1 MIAKLK
7 IALSLC
13 ASLFLLTSCPNG
25 LKSGLKGGLSGLS
38 GGKPNSINIGNAS
51 TATGLAYNQKGGF
64 QVDKKFTGQ
73 LTGPNLV
80 FIEGG
85 RFTMG
90 SLEEDILG
98 IHDNIER
105 TVSVQSFYM
114 DETEIA
120 NVHYLEYLDAVKRDS
135 TQDFYE
141 SALPDTTVWRNDLAF
156 NDPYVE
162 QYLRFPGFRM
172 YPVVGVS
179 WKQATDYCVWRTAA
193 VNNNLAAV
201 PEAKEKKPK
210 KGTAAAAT
218 TASATTRAAAP
229 ARLTIES
236 GRVLPSYR
244 LPTEAE
250 WEYAAKAMIGTQQQ
264 DENQVNQ
271 RIYPWDGPSLRES
284 TGKGRGNMLA
294 NFKRGR
300 GDYAGIAGKS
310 NDGAIITAEIYKYS
324 PNDFGLYQMAGNVN
338 EWVQDLYRP
347 LSFQD
352 FNDLNPVRR
361 TDKDDKATRYDSK
374 NQNSLIT
381 NKVRVYKGGSWADV
395 AYWLA
400 PGTRRYL
407 DEDSATATIGFRCAM
422 ISAGTNK

>member
-1 MIAKLK
+1 MIGKIKIGMGLLACLFMLTACPLEKASNKLSSSGK
-7 IALSLC
+7 
-13 ASLFLLTSCPNG
+13 ASSN
-25 LKSGLKGGLSGLS
+25 
-38 GGKPNSINIGNAS
+38 NIGSVS
-51 TATGLAYNQKGGF
+51 TATGIAYNQKGGF
-64 QVDKKFTGQ
+64 QTDKSFKGQ
-73 LTGPNLV
+73 IAGPNLV

-85 RFTMG
+85 RFVMG
-90 SLEEDILG
+90 TIEEDVLG
-98 IHDNIER
+98 THDNVER

-120 NVHYLEYLDAVKRDS
+120 NVHWLEYLYAIQKDS
-135 TQDFYE
+135 TQEFYE

-179 WKQATDYCVWRTAA
+179 WRQANDYCKWRTAVVNKRLAEGGSSSGLLA
-193 VNNNLAAV
+193 V
-201 PEAKEKKPK
+201 AKGR
-210 KGTAAAAT
+210 KGKAAANDAAAQR
-218 TASATTRAAAP
+218 ASAQARP
-229 ARLTIES
+229 AIES
-236 GRVLPSYR
+236 GKVLPSYR

-250 WEYAAKAMIGTQQQ
+250 WEYAAKAMIGTMNE
-264 DENQVNQ
+264 DENQSNQ
-271 RIYPWDGPSLRES
+271 RIYPWDGPYMRNKY
-284 TGKGRGNMLA
+284 GKKTKGQMLA

-300 GDYAGIAGKS
+300 GDYAGLAGKS
-310 NDGAIITAEIYKYS
+310 NDGAIITNEVYRFP

-338 EWVQDLYRP
+338 EWVYDLYRP

-352 FNDLNPVRR
+352 FSDLNPIRR
-361 TDKDDKATRYDSK
+361 NDFLDKASLYDKK
-374 NQNSLIT
+374 NNNSLID
-381 NKVRVYKGGSWADV
+381 NKTRVYKGGSWADV

-400 PGTRRYL
+400 PGTRRFL

>member
-7 IALSLC
+7 FVLGLCGIAVLM
-13 ASLFLLTSCPNG
+13 TSCP
-25 LKSGLKGGLSGLS
+25 SGIGSKLGGSL
-38 GGKPNSINIGNAS
+38 GGKPNSVNIGS
-51 TATGLAYNQKGGF
+51 SSSVTGLAYNQKAGF

-73 LTGPNLV
+73 LIGPNLV

-90 SLEEDILG
+90 SIEEDVMG
-98 IHDNIER
+98 THDNIER

-120 NVHYLEYLDAVKRDS
+120 NVHYLEYLYSVQKDS
-135 TQDFYE
+135 TLDFYE
-141 SALPDTTVWRNDLAF
+141 AALPDTTVWRNDLAF

-172 YPVVGVS
+172 YPVVGIS
-179 WKQATDYCVWRTAA
+179 WTQATDYSLWRTAV
-193 VNNNLAAV
+193 VNQNLAGGN
-201 PEAKEKKPK
+201 AKTKAPK
-210 KGTAAAAT
+210 ATKTGAA
-218 TASATTRAAAP
+218 TASAATRANAP
-229 ARLTIES
+229 ARVSIES
-236 GRVLPSYR
+236 GRILPSYR

-264 DENQVNQ
+264 DENQANQ

-284 TGKGRGNMLA
+284 SGKSRGTMLA

-310 NDGAIITAEIYKYS
+310 NDGAIITAEIYKYA

-338 EWVQDLYRP
+338 EWVMDLYRP

-361 TDKDDKATRYDSK
+361 NDKLDKASRYDSK
-374 NQNSLIT
+374 NNNSLID
-381 NKVRVYKGGSWADV
+381 NKSRVYKGGSWADIS
-395 AYWLA
+395 YWLA
-400 PGTRRYL
+400 PGSRRFL
-407 DEDSATATIGFRCAM
+407 DQDSATATIGFRCAM
-422 ISAGTNK
+422 ISAGLNK

>member
-38 GGKPNSINIGNAS
+38 GGKPNSINVGNAS

-271 RIYPWDGPSLRES
+271 RIYPWDGPSLREAG
-284 TGKGRGNMLA
+284 GKGRGNMLA

-361 TDKDDKATRYDSK
+361 SDKDDKATRYDSK

>member
-1 MIAKLK
+1 
-7 IALSLC
+7 
-13 ASLFLLTSCPNG
+13 
-25 LKSGLKGGLSGLS
+25 
-38 GGKPNSINIGNAS
+38 
-51 TATGLAYNQKGGF
+51 
-64 QVDKKFTGQ
+64 
-73 LTGPNLV
+73 
-80 FIEGG
+80 
-85 RFTMG
+85 MG

-210 KGTAAAAT
+210 KGSAAAAT

>member
-1 MIAKLK
+1 
-7 IALSLC
+7 
-13 ASLFLLTSCPNG
+13 
-25 LKSGLKGGLSGLS
+25 
-38 GGKPNSINIGNAS
+38 
-51 TATGLAYNQKGGF
+51 
-64 QVDKKFTGQ
+64 
-73 LTGPNLV
+73 
-80 FIEGG
+80 
-85 RFTMG
+85 MG
-90 SLEEDILG
+90 SLEEDVLG
-98 IHDNIER
+98 LHDNVER

-120 NVHYLEYLDAVKRDS
+120 NVHYLEYLYAVQKDS

-141 SALPDTTVWRNDLAF
+141 SALPDTTVWKNDLAF

-179 WKQATDYCVWRTAA
+179 WKQSNDFCAWRTAV
-193 VNNNLAAV
+193 VNKEMAGGDKPVKLSRS
-201 PEAKEKKPK
+201 EAKK
-210 KGTAAAAT
+210 AAAT
-218 TASATTRAAAP
+218 GTRTNTP

-236 GRVLPSYR
+236 GRILPSYR
-244 LPTEAE
+244 LATEAE
-250 WEYAAKAMIGTQQQ
+250 WEYAAKAMIGTQQE
-264 DENQVNQ
+264 DENQGNQ
-271 RIYPWDGPSLRES
+271 RIYPWDGPSLRQS
-284 TGKGRGNMLA
+284 TGKGQGSMLA

-310 NDGAIITAEIYKYS
+310 NDGAIITTEVYKYA

-338 EWVQDLYRP
+338 EWVLDLYRP

-361 TDKDDKATRYDSK
+361 NDVLDKQSSYDKK
-374 NQNSLIT
+374 NNNSLID
-381 NKVRVYKGGSWADV
+381 NKVRVYKGGSWSDV

-407 DEDSATATIGFRCAM
+407 NEDSSTATIGFRCAM
-422 ISAGTNK
+422 IAAGTNK

>member
-1 MIAKLK
+1 MIAKIK
-7 IALSLC
+7 FACVFI
-13 ASLFLLTSCPNG
+13 ASLFLLTSCP
-25 LKSGLKGGLSGLS
+25 SGLKNNKPSS
-38 GGKPNSINIGNAS
+38 VNIGGKS
-51 TATGLAYNQKGGF
+51 TATGIAYNQKGGF
-64 QVDKKFTGQ
+64 QVDKKFSGQ
-73 LTGPNLV
+73 LIGPNLV

-90 SLEEDILG
+90 SLEEDVLG
-98 IHDNIER
+98 LHDNIER

-120 NVHYLEYLDAVKRDS
+120 NVHYLEYLYAVQKDS

-179 WKQATDYCVWRTAA
+179 WKQANDFCAWRTAV
-193 VNNNLAAV
+193 VNKQMAGGDKPVKVSKAD
-201 PEAKEKKPK
+201 AKK
-210 KGTAAAAT
+210 AAA
-218 TASATTRAAAP
+218 SGTRTNTP

-236 GRVLPSYR
+236 GRILPSYR
-244 LPTEAE
+244 LATEAE
-250 WEYAAKAMIGTQQQ
+250 WEYAAKAMIGTQQE
-264 DENQVNQ
+264 DENQGNQ
-271 RIYPWDGPSLRES
+271 RIYPWDGPSLRQPN
-284 TGKGRGNMLA
+284 GKGQGSMLA

-310 NDGAIITAEIYKYS
+310 NDGAIITTEVYKYA

-338 EWVQDLYRP
+338 EWVLDLYRP

-361 TDKDDKATRYDSK
+361 NDVLDRQTLYDKK
-374 NQNSLIT
+374 NNNSLID

-407 DEDSATATIGFRCAM
+407 NEDSSTATIGFRCAM
-422 ISAGTNK
+422 IAAGTNK

>member
-1 MIAKLK
+1 MIAKL
-7 IALSLC
+7 LNVLGLC
-13 ASLFLLTSCPNG
+13 ASLFMLTSCPG
-25 LKSGLKGGLSGLS
+25 GLKGGLASGS
-38 GGKPNSINIGNAS
+38 KPNSVNIGNVS
-51 TATGLAYNQKGGF
+51 TTTGLAYNTKNGF

-90 SLEEDILG
+90 SLEEDVLG
-98 IHDNIER
+98 LHDNIER

-120 NVHYLEYLDAVKRDS
+120 NVHYLEYLSAVKKDS

-179 WKQATDYCVWRTAA
+179 WKQATDYCIWRTAA
-193 VNNNLAAV
+193 VNNNLAAA
-201 PEAKEKKPK
+201 PASKIKLPK
-210 KGTAAAAT
+210 KSAAGAAT
-218 TASATTRAAAP
+218 TAAAP
-229 ARLTIES
+229 RTNTNARLTIES

-284 TGKGRGNMLA
+284 SGKGRGTMLA

-310 NDGAIITAEIYKYS
+310 NDGAIITAEIYKYA

-361 TDKDDKATRYDSK
+361 NDKEDKESRYDSK
-374 NQNSLIT
+374 NNQSLIT

-400 PGTRRYL
+400 PGTRRFL